1 MKWYRNP
8 QVAKEKSRDIAI
20 NDSVWRLFKII
31 PKWYPV
37 FEQQNHL
44 EKQDK
49 TVDQCVLYKIRI
61 IFMANIYDTLIYRK
75 KI

>member
-1 MKWYRNP
+1 
-8 QVAKEKSRDIAI
+8 
-20 NDSVWRLFKII
+20 
-31 PKWYPV
+31 V

-49 TVDQCVLYKIRI
+49 TVHQCVLYKIRI

>member
-49 TVDQCVLYKIRI
+49 TVH
-61 IFMANIYDTLIYRK
+61 
-75 KI
+75 